1 MKYKVLEY
9 FTDLQDNN
17 YAYHVGDTYPREG
30 YTPTKERIEELASD
44 KNIRKRPVI
53 VAIAKNETTTIEEAP
68 TPSEKETVE
77 QEEKPKKRKH
87 NKDDE

>member
-1 MKYKVLEY
+1 MYKAVEY

-17 YAYHVGDTYPREG
+17 YAYREGDTYPREG
-30 YTPTKERIEELASD
+30 YTPTKERIEELASN

-53 VAIAKNETTTIEEAP
+53 VAVEKNETTTIEEAP
-68 TPSEKETVE
+68 TPSE

>member
-1 MKYKVLEY
+1 MYKAVEY

-17 YAYHVGDTYPREG
+17 YAYREGDTYPREG
-30 YTPTKERIEELASD
+30 YTPTKGRIEELASN

-53 VAIAKNETTTIEEAP
+53 VAVAKNKTTTIEEAS
-68 TPSEKETVE
+68 TPSE